1 MKKQAQPFAA
11 LNPTNPLNP
20 MHPMHPMHPAQA
32 HNVMQNL
39 IYVAGGA
46 PAPAP
51 SFPNTQAAR
60 FTSGH
65 SDHSSLDIPDLSKL
79 AGMLTALKASAK
91 PAKKKAKLVTLM
103 GIVLDESGS
112 MDNGC
117 EQTMKGYNDALETLR
132 PSADEIGCRITQVS
146 FSTHARVMAKDV
158 QVKHI
163 VPLSRETYRPM
174 GGTALF
180 DTVAGVV
187 QLLLASPQAH
197 DDNTSILLSI
207 TTDGD
212 DTSSTTW
219 KTRGMAEFRALMQ
232 AVAAN
237 ERWSVALAGPDDK
250 LREFADLM
258 CVAPENVAA
267 FKPDSVQSRAHASDA
282 GIHAM
287 SAYSTLRASGMKKM
301 DMLYAGTVSNVSA
314 MAILSKDSA
323 P

>member
-1 MKKQAQPFAA
+1 MKKQAPPFAA
-11 LNPTNPLNP
+11 LNLTNPMNP
-20 MHPMHPMHPAQA
+20 MNPAQP

-39 IYVAGGA
+39 IFSAGDRSQA
-46 PAPAP
+46 SMAAMP
-51 SFPNTQAAR
+51 SIASAKTAH
-60 FTSGH
+60 FTPGQPGH
-65 SDHSSLDIPDLSKL
+65 AVLEVPDLSTL
-79 AGMLTALKASAK
+79 AGMIAALKASAK

-112 MDNGC
+112 MGNGC
-117 EQTMKGYNDALETLR
+117 AQTMKGYNDALETLR
-132 PSADEIGCRITQVS
+132 PSAEEIGCRITQVS
-146 FSTHARVMAKDV
+146 FASQANVMAKDV

-163 VPLSRETYRPM
+163 VPLSRETYNPM

-187 QLLLASPQAH
+187 QMLLAHPLAQ
-197 DDNTSILLSI
+197 DDNTSVLLSI

-212 DTSSTTW
+212 DTASTTW

-232 AVAAN
+232 AVSAN

-301 DMLYAGTVSNVSA
+301 DMLYAGTVANVSA
-314 MAILSKDSA
+314 MAILNQDKAS
-323 P
+323 